1 MIPHR
6 ECLRLLGRCRSG
18 SAFPA
23 DVVAQRRLEGL
34 VEEVPLVN
42 AALLPLHIHRM
53 VQAAPW
59 LSNSALHPMVWV
71 TMASADFSPLVR
83 GCSQPPA
90 PIVRRGKE
98 ISQGKTLLLPSNPPD
113 LPCVASD

>member
-6 ECLRLLGRCRSG
+6 GCLWLLARRRSG

-23 DVVAQRRLEGL
+23 DAVAQRRLERL

-53 VQAAPW
+53 TQAAPW
-59 LSNSALHPMVWV
+59 LSNSALHPVRRA
-71 TMASADFSPLVR
+71 TMASADFSPFVR
-83 GCSQPPA
+83 DCFQPPA
-90 PIVRRGKE
+90 PIVWRDEE
-98 ISQGKTLLLPSNPPD
+98 ISQGKTLLLPSNAAGFT
-113 LPCVASD
+113 LHGI